1 MVKGI
6 KSRDIVTQTIL
17 DCSIL
22 AVDFNP
28 FPSKIYVLMLRGMT
42 SLSVDIAI
50 LFGAILFGSITVFR
64 YRTLID
70 LLAHTGTCSGH
81 LECHT
86 HQD

>member
-28 FPSKIYVLMLRGMT
+28 FPNKIYVVMLCDMT
-42 SLSVDIAI
+42 SLSVDIE
-50 LFGAILFGSITVFR
+50 ILFGSITVFR